1 MASPSRSPTL
11 ARLALLLVGIAL
23 LVVLVVQATRDSGL

>member
-1 MASPSRSPTL
+1 MASSSQSPTL

-23 LVVLVVQATRDSGL
+23 LAVLVLQATRDAGL